1 MTPPKR
7 TGRGTVT
14 GAVGV
19 GSTGR
24 DGGVGKEKAAMCQ
37 RGWDCVLCNVFGF
50 RTACVADVGPKVN

>member
-24 DGGVGKEKAAMCQ
+24 LIRKRRQCVNVGGTVYCVMCVWVSDGL
-37 RGWDCVLCNVFGF
+37 RG
-50 RTACVADVGPKVN
+50 